1 MCDIVTVSSEEGL
14 MPGVK
19 GEMSG
24 NCVVVRASIQ
34 RWVKTQGLIARVDGR
49 SFFDGSSACVH

>member
-1 MCDIVTVSSEEGL
+1 

-34 RWVKTQGLIARVDGR
+34 RWVKTQGLIAHVDGR